1 MSIFADKIEEKKKL
15 IVQTDKVIQSI
26 IDESFPLLMRMRGD
40 VVADMTELDELI
52 ARLRQQVFDKKLLT
66 VCLVEL
72 ERYQMYVGDK

>member
-15 IVQTDKVIQSI
+15 IDETNKTINSI
-26 IDESFPLLMRMRGD
+26 IDSMFPTLMRMRGD
-40 VVADMTELDELI
+40 VITDMTELDDQV